1 MLAVHLDQ
9 RTLEA
14 VCLTLERDDLL
25 LGQLDV
31 IAGAL
36 LAVVGLHIGSTDDL
50 RRFLLGLAD
59 NTIPHALGVDHRRTQ
74 GVFHRSVFFN
84 ALGQHD
90 ELFL

>member
-1 MLAVHLDQ
+1 MFAVHLDQ

-36 LAVVGLHIGSTDDL
+36 LAVL
-50 RRFLLGLAD
+50 
-59 NTIPHALGVDHRRTQ
+59 PP
-74 GVFHRSVFFN
+74 
-84 ALGQHD
+84 
-90 ELFL
+90 